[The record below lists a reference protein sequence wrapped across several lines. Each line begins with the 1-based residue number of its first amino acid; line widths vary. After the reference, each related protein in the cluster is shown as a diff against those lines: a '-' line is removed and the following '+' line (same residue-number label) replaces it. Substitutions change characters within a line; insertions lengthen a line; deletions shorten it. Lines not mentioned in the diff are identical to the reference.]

1 MNTFIYFEIIK
12 FIYVF
17 VFLAIIRLVIWEQFY
32 ININFKMSWTF
43 LYFWIMPHFRLVIV
57 EISIQIEFNKWK
69 VYLQIIYIIL
79 YYIYIF
85 SSLSLFSLMRTKFY
99 PYTHSKLRKSTR
111 RFIYI
116 YIHRKPFILYLFL
129 YYYMCFILSLSLSR
143 FFCCFSFVS
152 FKLFNDDD
160 DDDNEKNCI
169 LNYGVRFNN

>member
-1 MNTFIYFEIIK
+1 
-12 FIYVF
+12 
-17 VFLAIIRLVIWEQFY
+17 
-32 ININFKMSWTF
+32 
-43 LYFWIMPHFRLVIV
+43 MPHFRLVIV

-79 YYIYIF
+79 YYIFF

-116 YIHRKPFILYLFL
+116 YIENLLFYIYFYIIICVLFFLFL
-129 YYYMCFILSLSLSR
+129 FLSR

-169 LNYGVRFNN
+169 VNYGVRFNN